1 MENNLNEQELEKS
14 IDNISE
20 KIKEA
25 EKDLQSISENFKNEM
40 SDIEKEIDKID
51 ENSPI
56 FEELDE
62 EERLAEEEI
71 ENLMFKNAEYL
82 AEEDEENKE

>member
-51 ENSPI
+51 ENSSI

-62 EERLAEEEI
+62 KKGSR
-71 ENLMFKNAEYL
+71 K
-82 AEEDEENKE
+82 KK

>member
-1 MENNLNEQELEKS
+1 MDNLKDET
-14 IDNISE
+14 E
-20 KIKEA
+20 KILAESKEI
-25 EKDLQSISENFKNEM
+25 ENDLQSISENFKNEM

-71 ENLMFKNAEYL
+71 ENLMFENAEYL